1 MELINANN
9 FNELSLDEINNV
21 DGGALVNPNDSL
33 VMYWLKYGYGHVA
46 GVNFEWAWRYAKDH
60 GWFQ

>member
-33 VMYWLKYGYGHVA
+33 AMYWLKYGQVA

-60 GWFQ
+60 GWF